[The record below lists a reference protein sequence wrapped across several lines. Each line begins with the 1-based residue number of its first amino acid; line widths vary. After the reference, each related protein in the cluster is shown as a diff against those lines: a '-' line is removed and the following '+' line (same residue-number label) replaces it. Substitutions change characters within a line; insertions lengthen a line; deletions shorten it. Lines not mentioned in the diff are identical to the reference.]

1 MRLDFKELPG
11 LPTDYLRPVAPVRV
25 DGQHLLVAGLLD
37 SGSLENRFGSWVAE
51 ALGLDLRDAES
62 VDLAIG
68 GVITHSRSIPVDLAI
83 DGLVWRA
90 PVSFCDPWPFGFHLL
105 GQEGFFRF
113 FHVSIRASSYHLD
126 LDLDTGEAA

>member
-1 MRLDFKELPG
+1 MRLGFKELPG

-25 DGQHLLVAGLLD
+25 EGQNLLVAGLLD
-37 SGSLENRFGSWVAE
+37 TGSLENRFGSWVAE
-51 ALGLDLRDAES
+51 ALGLDLQAAEP

-68 GVITHSRSIPVDLAI
+68 GVITHARSIPVDLAI
-83 DGLVWRA
+83 EGLAWRA

-113 FHVSIRASSYHLD
+113 FHVSIRASSYQLD
-126 LDLDTGEAA
+126 LEPDTGEAA